1 MKYFRLF
8 FLCILTFF
16 LNSTF
21 ALRLSLPPSGNDLV
35 GQIQFASVREGET
48 FATIAER
55 YDIGYYQLVEAN
67 PEVDPNQLQPGTVL
81 IIPTQYL
88 LPPVPKEGIVINLA
102 AMRLYYFPKGKNYF
116 YTYPVGIGRFN
127 WSTPLG
133 KLHIIQK
140 IKNPVWVVPD
150 SVLRYRQEN
159 GDPVPKMMPSGPE
172 NPLGYYALRLSQ
184 PTYLIHGTNDPSSVG
199 RRSSAGCIH
208 LYPEDIKALFGM
220 VSVDTPVLIINQPY
234 VVGQNDGKLYLEAH
248 LPLKED
254 RKELFA
260 NLSGVVETLINDHL
274 KSAPEEP
281 RINLEKATE
290 IVKEH
295 IGLPA
300 LVSFSNVS
308 SNTPQQS

>member
-8 FLCILTFF
+8 FLCVLIFF
-16 LNSTF
+16 LNPTF
-21 ALRLSLPPSGNDLV
+21 ALRLPLPLSCNDLV

-55 YDIGYYQLVEAN
+55 YDVGYYQLVEAN
-67 PEVDPNQLQPGTVL
+67 PEVDPNQLQPGSVL

-88 LPPVPKEGIVINLA
+88 LPPAPKEGIIINLA

-150 SVLRYRQEN
+150 SILHYRQEN
-159 GDPVPKMMPSGPE
+159 GDPVPKVMPSGPE

-184 PTYLIHGTNDPSSVG
+184 PTYLIHSTNDPSSVG

-208 LYPEDIKALFGM
+208 LYPGDMKALFGM
-220 VSVDTPVLIINQPY
+220 IFVDTPVLIINQPY

-260 NLSGVVETLINDHL
+260 NLSRIVETLINEHL
-274 KSAPEEP
+274 KSVPEEP
-281 RINLEKATE
+281 RINLQKATE

-300 LVSFSNVS
+300 LVSLSKAS